1 MANAKDI
8 QKRIKSVTSTHKI
21 TRTMEMV
28 ATSKFKRAVDNLSA
42 ARPFAETLPKM
53 LGLLAAGES
62 DVHPLLT
69 TRDEVKRVA
78 LLVLTTNRGL
88 CGAINTNL
96 MRMSLRFIKEQE
108 ALGREV
114 DIYAVGK
121 KGTSYLRFIGREVK
135 YSTIDLPD
143 RPGPEDA
150 DMFADMLSGAFLD
163 GDVDEVH
170 IAYPRFKN
178 AAEQPP
184 TLDHVLPLALPSTED
199 EEEEGSGT
207 KLNFILE
214 PDAEGLLGELLPLF
228 LRNTFFRY
236 LLEMAA
242 SEQGARR
249 TAMKAAS
256 DSAKE
261 MIDNLTLSFNKARQ
275 AQITKELL
283 EIVGGAEALK

>member
-28 ATSKFKRAVDNLSA
+28 ATSKFKRAVDRLVA

-53 LGLLAAGES
+53 LALLAAGEA
-62 DVHPLLT
+62 DAHPLLAS
-69 TRDEVKRVA
+69 RDAVKRVA

-96 MRMSLRFIKEQE
+96 LRMSLRFAREQE
-108 ALGREV
+108 AQGREV
-114 DIYAVGK
+114 DFYVVGK
-121 KGTSYLRFIGREVK
+121 KGVGYLRFIGRTVK
-135 YSTIDLPD
+135 YQTIELCD
-143 RPGPEDA
+143 RPGPEEA
-150 DMFADMLSGAFLD
+150 DLFATMLSEAFLA
-163 GDVDEVH
+163 GEVDEVH

-184 TLDHVLPLALPSTED
+184 TLDQVLPLHLPED
-199 EEEEGSGT
+199 EEDQASSGRE
-207 KLNFILE
+207 LNFVLE
-214 PDAEGLLGELLPLF
+214 PDAERLLGELLPLF
-228 LRNTFFRY
+228 LRNAFFRY

>member
-28 ATSKFKRAVDNLSA
+28 ATSRFKRAVDRLVA
-42 ARPFAETLPKM
+42 ARPFAETLPRM
-53 LGLLAAGES
+53 LALLAAGGGEA
-62 DVHPLLT
+62 HPLLA
-69 TRDEVKRVA
+69 TRPVVKRVA

-88 CGAINTNL
+88 CGAINTNIL
-96 MRMSLRFIKEQE
+96 RLALRFVRKQE
-108 ALGREV
+108 TQGRAV
-114 DIYAVGK
+114 DIYVVGR
-121 KGTSYLRFIGREVK
+121 KGASYLRFIGRPVK
-135 YSTIDLPD
+135 FQTTELTDQPQ
-143 RPGPEDA
+143 PEDA
-150 DMFADMLSGAFLD
+150 ERFATMLSDAFLA
-163 GDVDEVH
+163 GEVDEVH
-170 IAYPRFKN
+170 VAFPRFKN
-178 AAEQPP
+178 AAEQPA
-184 TLDHVLPLALPSTED
+184 TLDRVLPLTLPADS
-199 EEEEGSGT
+199 EGRGT
-207 KLNFILE
+207 ARPQFILE
-214 PDAEGLLGELLPLF
+214 PDAERLLGELLPLY
-228 LRNTFFRY
+228 LRNSFFRT

-261 MIDNLTLSFNKARQ
+261 MISNLTLSFNKARQ

>member
-28 ATSKFKRAVDNLSA
+28 ATSKFKRAVDRLVA

-53 LGLLAAGES
+53 LGMLAAGEG
-62 DVHPLLT
+62 DAHPLLES
-69 TRDEVKRVA
+69 RDEVKRVA
-78 LLVLTTNRGL
+78 LLILTSNRGL

-96 MRMSLRFIKEQE
+96 LRMSLRFTREQE
-108 ALGREV
+108 EAGREV
-114 DIYAVGK
+114 DLYVVGK
-121 KGTSYLRFIGREVK
+121 KGVGYLRFLGRDVK
-135 YSTIDLPD
+135 YSTIELDD
-143 RPGPEDA
+143 KPGPEDA
-150 DMFADMLSGAFLD
+150 DHFANMLSEAFLD
-163 GDVDEVH
+163 GEVDEVH

-178 AAEQPP
+178 AAEQPS
-184 TLDHVLPLALPSTED
+184 TLDQVLPLHLPKSED
-199 EEEEGSGT
+199 DEADGPE
-207 KLNFILE
+207 LNFILE
-214 PDAEGLLGELLPLF
+214 PDADRLLGELLPLF